1 MTKSETSGS
10 MTKSETLTFTIVQE
24 CSLGLVAGLD
34 RLLSSLLYQLLGF
47 FAGFERLLPRL
58 LYQLCDLLPEKLS
71 EHLVHVQDGH
81 GSRQKRQERQLL
93 SEHLVHVQGCRFKD
107 SVMGMAHVSNVS

>member
-71 EHLVHVQDGH
+71 EHLVHVSGCGFNDGQ
-81 GSRQKRQERQLL
+81 GSCQL
-93 SEHLVHVQGCRFKD
+93 R
-107 SVMGMAHVSNVS
+107 